1 MMFHFFY
8 CSPSF
13 PHFPTSA
20 FFRARQCLALLGLM
34 TIHARQISQT
44 YIRTFT
50 QPTSFIIVT
59 IQTNVHLLSAVYD
72 TSFCCFVYLL
82 RHLHQPVS
90 YLIQLRF
97 VHTFLFYFFKS
108 ALSRLHYISIHHTI
122 FFYLLSHSCGFSF
135 GPFLSSFFRTNG
147 QQLDNYMPIIGSY
160 LYSFLCL
167 DYVYFRCSCTLM
179 YLIKK

>member
-1 MMFHFFY
+1 MQDKFHKHTYAHLPNLHHSLSSLFKQMYIY
-8 CSPSF
+8 CPRF
-13 PHFPTSA
+13 
-20 FFRARQCLALLGLM
+20 M
-34 TIHARQISQT
+34 
-44 YIRTFT
+44 
-50 QPTSFIIVT
+50 
-59 IQTNVHLLSAVYD
+59 IQL
-72 TSFCCFVYLL
+72 SFCCFVYLL